1 MWDIFLNLT
10 QFGPFID
17 SKRPRIAAMIAL
29 RRLALHCSD
38 AELLDLEK
46 SSLGQWC
53 LQSLNSSVR
62 ELRIASGR
70 TLAAFVLPG
79 RTAIPNDLIRRN
91 RQNCIALLKSASE
104 KRQPHLTETCIM
116 AWGQFGRVAEEDE
129 LNLIL
134 IQLLEYLGDNNT
146 VISAFAFN
154 ELAKLADSRGVT
166 ARRLLAPYWR
176 SLAYLATKDMVQ
188 RPQRSRVI
196 AELVQ
201 MSVAELL
208 LLIQTHALPW
218 LVLDK
223 RRDIIQKIAEA
234 RQEKE
239 IFRVIMEDRNLG
251 AILSLLLIQDTQD
264 ITGFAKSRLDEIS
277 PHFRSNSLQS
287 LLQTGPVTVAM
298 ELLMAAGDA
307 DQQRKP
313 LVCSSLIGKG
323 DNF

>member
-1 MWDIFLNLT
+1 MFRGLT
-10 QFGPFID
+10 QLGSFID
-17 SKRPRIAAMIAL
+17 SKRPRIAAMIAV
-29 RRLALHCSD
+29 RRLVLHCSD
-38 AELLDLEK
+38 AELLDLETSK
-46 SSLGQWC
+46 LGQWC

-79 RTAIPNDLIRRN
+79 RAAIPSDLIRRN

-116 AWGQFGRVAEEDE
+116 AWGQFGRVAEEEE

-154 ELAKLADSRGVT
+154 ELAKLADGRGIS
-166 ARRLLAPYWR
+166 ARRLLGPYWR

-188 RPQRSRVI
+188 RPQRCRVI

-201 MSVAELL
+201 MSVAEML
-208 LLIQTHALPW
+208 LLIQAHALPW

-234 RQEKE
+234 RKEKE
-239 IFRVIMEDRNLG
+239 IVKVIMDDRNLG
-251 AILSLLLIQDTQD
+251 GILSLLLIQDTPD

-277 PHFRSNSLQS
+277 PHFQSYSLLS
-287 LLQTGPVTVAM
+287 LLQTEPVTVAM

-313 LVCSSLIGKG
+313 LVRLAPTQKHVIL
-323 DNF
+323 